1 MLPKGGLQEIMKQA
15 QKLQKQME
23 QAKEELEHETV
34 EATAGGG
41 MVTVVVTGKKTVK
54 SIKIAPEVPTEDIE
68 MLEDLIMAAVN
79 QGLKKA
85 DELVQERLGSLT
97 GGLGKIPGFGL

>member
-23 QAKEELEHETV
+23 EAKQELEHETV
-34 EATAGGG
+34 EASAGGG
-41 MVTVVVTGKKTVK
+41 MVTIVVTGKKTVK
-54 SIKIAPEVPTEDIE
+54 SVKISPEVLQEDPE

-85 DELVQERLGSLT
+85 EEMAQERLGSLT
-97 GGLGKIPGFGL
+97 GGLGNIPGLGF

>member
-23 QAKEELEHETV
+23 EAKQELEHETV
-34 EATAGGG
+34 EASAGGG

-54 SIKIAPEVPTEDIE
+54 SVKISPEVLQEDPE

-85 DELVQERLGSLT
+85 EEMAQERLGSLT
-97 GGLGKIPGFGL
+97 GGLGNIPGLGF